1 MKFNLVFNLLKK
13 QLEKLVNKHKDVV
26 IPKIEEYITEKTP
39 ECKDKL
45 IAFILNNVD
54 LPFPIKLFK
63 KTIKKT
69 LSKNID
75 KFVEFIL
82 LKIKNI

>member
-13 QLEKLVNKHKDVV
+13 QLEKLINKHKDVV
-26 IPKIEEYITEKTP
+26 VPKVEEYVTEKTP

-54 LPFPIKLFK
+54 LPFPANLFK

-82 LKIKNI
+82 TKIKNI